1 MVILEQI
8 IMIMIRHVLLIVD
21 KNYKGLNLLIKLSN
35 TEFFEL
41 IFIRPYWAKSE
52 NYSDILSWCK
62 YLLSDKFRDIKR

>member
-41 IFIRPYWAKSE
+41 IFIRLY
-52 NYSDILSWCK
+52 
-62 YLLSDKFRDIKR
+62 